1 MKAFEACRGM
11 VKNLRTESR
20 AEPLISAAG
29 PLRHEEKHEIS
40 PADCIVLRSRL
51 RAALR
56 VDPHGDNG
64 RYRVRSLYFD
74 NADDKVLREKLEGAP
89 YREKFRIR
97 FYQGESSVLHLEKKS
112 KLIRLCAKL
121 SEPMPEAMCRS
132 VLRGDYEALREG
144 GPLCRELLR
153 GIRTQQLRPR
163 TVVDYDREAFVWQP
177 GNIRVTLDSDIR
189 AGLSSERFLSPGVP
203 ELTAAE
209 AVLEVKYDAFL
220 PDFVRDLVQLPNRRT
235 AAFSKYA
242 VCRRFG

>member
-1 MKAFEACRGM
+1 M
-11 VKNLRTESR
+11 
-20 AEPLISAAG
+20 
-29 PLRHEEKHEIS
+29 
-40 PADCIVLRSRL
+40 VLRSRL

-56 VDPHGDNG
+56 PDPNGDQG

-112 KLIRLCAKL
+112 KLLHLCAKQ
-121 SEPMPEAMCRS
+121 SERMPEELCRA
-132 VLRGDYEALREG
+132 VLRGDYDVLREG
-144 GPLCRELLR
+144 GPLCRELLYR
-153 GIRTQQLRPR
+153 IRTQQLRPR
-163 TVVDYDREAFVWQP
+163 TVVDYEREAFVWQP

-189 AGLSSERFLSPGVP
+189 AGIFPEDFFRPDVP
-203 ELTAAE
+203 ELTAAG

-242 VCRRFG
+242 ACRRFG